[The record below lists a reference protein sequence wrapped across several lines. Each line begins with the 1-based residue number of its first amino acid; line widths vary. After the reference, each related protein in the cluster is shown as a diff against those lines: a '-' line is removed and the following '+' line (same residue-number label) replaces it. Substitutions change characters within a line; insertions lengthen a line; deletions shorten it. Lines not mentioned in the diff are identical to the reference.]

1 MPIGRILRAIT
12 GRTRRR
18 NNRVNPGQV
27 PEVTP
32 QRTARQTR
40 RTERQGLKQIAKD
53 YVNDIKNIRTQLKAK
68 RDEYREAVLQN
79 QPEAILEIIKNEFR
93 VIARTWPRFTGN
105 VRVQDPTALPYPE
118 DNVIKKIGLR
128 DKINIVKTTLLVE
141 REIND
146 RSRLIVAE
154 AVLETM
160 YPDLFMFKSYLRT
173 HLSPPGYPRADEDEY
188 EYNDES
194 WEDDESPNSRYGTVP
209 EEPPAFDAPIPHVTR
224 RRSMSPSPPP
234 PRYSPGG
241 VSAGGGTYKKKR
253 KGRKNK
259 TRRN

>member
-12 GRTRRR
+12 GTRRR
-18 NNRVNPGQV
+18 NRVTPGQA
-27 PEVTP
+27 PAEQVTA

-40 RTERQGLKQIAKD
+40 RTSSQGLKQIAKD

-68 RDEYREAVLQN
+68 LAEYRQPN

-93 VIARTWPRFTGN
+93 AIARTWPRFTGN
-105 VRVQDPTALPYPE
+105 VRVQGDPTARPYPE

-128 DKINIVKTTLLVE
+128 DKINIVKTSLLVE
-141 REIND
+141 REMNN

-160 YPDLFMFKSYLRT
+160 SPDLFMFKSYLRT
-173 HLSPPGYPRADEDEY
+173 HLSPPGYSGVNEDEY
-188 EYNDES
+188 EYNDEG
-194 WEDDESPNSRYGTVP
+194 WEDDESPNPRYGTVP
-209 EEPPAFDAPIPHVTR
+209 EEPPAFDAPIPQVTR
-224 RRSMSPSPPP
+224 RRSPPP

-241 VSAGGGTYKKKR
+241 VIAGGGY
-253 KGRKNK
+253 KNK
-259 TRRN
+259 TRRRHRGVNKKYF

>member
-12 GRTRRR
+12 GRTRR

-68 RDEYREAVLQN
+68 RHEYEEAVLQN
-79 QPEAILEIIKNEFR
+79 QPQAILEIIKNEFR

-105 VRVQDPTALPYPE
+105 VRVQDNPMAFPYPE
-118 DNVIKKIGLR
+118 NNVIKLIGLR
-128 DKINIVKTTLLVE
+128 DKINIVKTSLLVE

-146 RSRLIVAE
+146 RSRLDVAE

-160 YPDLFMFKSYLRT
+160 SSDTTMFKNYLRT
-173 HLSPPGYPRADEDEY
+173 KLSPPGYIGVNEDDDEDVQGY
-188 EYNDES
+188 
-194 WEDDESPNSRYGTVP
+194 EDDESPNPRYGRSP
-209 EEPPAFDAPIPHVTR
+209 ERAPGYDSPIPQGTR
-224 RRSMSPSPPP
+224 RRSMSPSTPP

-241 VSAGGGTYKKKR
+241 VNAGGSSYKKKR
-253 KGRKNK
+253 KGIKNK
-259 TRRN
+259 TRRY